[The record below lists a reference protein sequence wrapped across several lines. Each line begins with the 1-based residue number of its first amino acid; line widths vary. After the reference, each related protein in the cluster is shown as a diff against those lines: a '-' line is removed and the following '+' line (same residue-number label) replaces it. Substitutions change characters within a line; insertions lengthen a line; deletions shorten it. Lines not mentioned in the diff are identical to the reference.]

1 MNNAYK
7 KVYRNFWDV
16 DGYTPLH
23 LAIKKGNAALVRVLC
38 CDSID
43 SNYRTQ
49 EGLTPLMLSVKYP
62 NYECFSILL
71 NKGADLLALDN
82 NRKSIFDYVDESMNP
97 SNNEAL
103 KPIVN
108 ELKKYQT
115 QLEYP
120 CFTINRD
127 YEDLYKRIQNELDIE
142 IKPDGHIP
150 PSPVGLI
157 HDVPIHIPQSPK
169 SDTKSDTKPPA
180 VAPQPV
186 AKPEPVKP
194 PVIPPQPV
202 AKPEP
207 VKPAVAP
214 PQPVAKPPV
223 VPPQPVIP
231 PVIPVQPVAIPPVPV
246 QPAAVP
252 VQPAKPQPV
261 PPVIPPVAPVQPVP
275 QPVPQPAPV
284 QPAPVQPFDLPQPE
298 GPSLSE
304 LYKQRKYSSPPPSHL
319 F

>member
-142 IKPDGHIP
+142 IKPDGPIP
-150 PSPVGLI
+150 PPPVGLI
-157 HDVPIHIPQSPK
+157 PPVSIHISQSPK
-169 SDTKSDTKPPA
+169 SDTKSDTKPP

-186 AKPEPVKP
+186 AKPEP
-194 PVIPPQPV
+194 
-202 AKPEP
+202 AKPE
-207 VKPAVAP
+207 
-214 PQPVAKPPV
+214 
-223 VPPQPVIP
+223 
-231 PVIPVQPVAIPPVPV
+231 
-246 QPAAVP
+246 
-252 VQPAKPQPV
+252 
-261 PPVIPPVAPVQPVP
+261 
-275 QPVPQPAPV
+275 PAPV
-284 QPAPVQPFDLPQPE
+284 QPAPAQPFDLPQPE

>member
-142 IKPDGHIP
+142 IKPDGPIP
-150 PSPVGLI
+150 PPPVGLI
-157 HDVPIHIPQSPK
+157 PVGPIRVPQSPV
-169 SDTKSDTKPPA
+169 DPQPVTKPEPVKPV

-186 AKPEPVKP
+186 AKPEPVKLSDDP
-194 PVIPPQPV
+194 QPVLPPQPFDL
-202 AKPEP
+202 
-207 VKPAVAP
+207 P
-214 PQPVAKPPV
+214 PQPV
-223 VPPQPVIP
+223 VPPQS
-231 PVIPVQPVAIPPVPV
+231 
-246 QPAAVP
+246 
-252 VQPAKPQPV
+252 
-261 PPVIPPVAPVQPVP
+261 
-275 QPVPQPAPV
+275 APV
-284 QPAPVQPFDLPQPE
+284 QPAPAQPFDLPQPE